1 MISPSVNIQ
10 IVQKFLLF
18 GQMICEYFL
27 CCQTSQITRLH
38 DHPHCGV
45 RTAPALIGRKQPHHH
60 NFRTFFEHYFS
71 IFRQVYLVVQY
82 IFLQSKKKT
91 FLSPIFPFLRSI
103 LLSTVHFSTKQA
115 NKEKSSLKS
124 KKSFLEIKGVFASLD
139 RVSNYYL
146 PI

>member
-82 IFLQSKKKT
+82 IFLQSKKKN
-91 FLSPIFPFLRSI
+91 IFEPYFSI
-103 LLSTVHFSTKQA
+103 FEEEYTTQYYAFFYKASKQRKVFSKIKQV
-115 NKEKSSLKS
+115 NNNL
-124 KKSFLEIKGVFASLD
+124 IPYP
-139 RVSNYYL
+139 RR
-146 PI
+146 